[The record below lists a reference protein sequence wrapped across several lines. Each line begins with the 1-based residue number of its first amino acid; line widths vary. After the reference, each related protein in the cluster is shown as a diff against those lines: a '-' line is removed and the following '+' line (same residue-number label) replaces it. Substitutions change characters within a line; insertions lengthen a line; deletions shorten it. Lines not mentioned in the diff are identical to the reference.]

1 MRRPHSPRLLLL
13 LPTVTYRTV
22 AFVEA
27 ARRLGVDVTV
37 ASERPSTFERANP
50 VGLVTLDFADPTH
63 AAAQA
68 RAFAYAHP
76 VHGIVAVDDDTAVAA
91 AAIAQELGLRGN
103 PVAAAAAARD
113 KHQQRQLLAAAG
125 VAVPRFELRTIAA
138 DPERLAHDAS
148 YPCVLKPLRLS
159 ASRGVIRAD
168 DPPGF
173 VAAFRRIKAMLEQP
187 ELAQCGEWARHV
199 LVEEFV
205 PGREV
210 AVEGLVTRG
219 SLQVLAMFDK
229 PDPLD
234 GPFFEE
240 TIYVTPSRLAPTA
253 QQEIAAC
260 AQAAVLALGLRDGPI
275 HAEIRHNDRGAWL
288 IELAARPI
296 GGRCSGALRFGNGGS
311 GRGAGVS
318 LEELIIRHALGMEL
332 PTSDRE
338 HQASGVMMIPV
349 PGAGV
354 LREVRGVDAARAV
367 PLVEEVVITMHHGQ
381 MLVPWPEGSRYP
393 GFIFARGETSEA
405 VEAALRAAHA
415 RLEFLT
421 EPAD

>member
-1 MRRPHSPRLLLL
+1 MLRPSSPRLLLL

-27 ARRLGVDVTV
+27 ARRLGADLTV

-50 VGLVTLDFADPTH
+50 TGLVTLDFADPTH

-68 RAFAYAHP
+68 REFARAHP
-76 VHGIVAVDDDTAVAA
+76 VHGVVAVDDDTAVVA
-91 AAIAQELGLRGN
+91 AAIAEALGLRGN

-113 KHQQRQLLAAAG
+113 KHQQRQLLATAG
-125 VAVPRFELRTIAA
+125 VAVPRYELLTIAA
-138 DPERLAHDAS
+138 DPEKVASGVS

-159 ASRGVIRAD
+159 ASRGVIRSDTQAE
-168 DPPGF
+168 F
-173 VAAFRRIKAMLEQP
+173 VAAFERIKRILEQTG
-187 ELAQCGEWARHV
+187 CGRSL

-210 AVEGLVTRG
+210 AVEGLVTHG
-219 SLQVLAMFDK
+219 ALHVLALFDK

-240 TIYVTPSRLAPTA
+240 TIYVTPSRLARTA

-260 AQAAVLALGLRDGPI
+260 AQAAVDALGLRDGPI
-275 HAEIRHNDRGAWL
+275 HAEVRHNDRGAWL

-296 GGRCSGALRFGNGGS
+296 GGRCSGALRFEIREAGS
-311 GRGAGVS
+311 GKRETS
-318 LEELIIRHALGMEL
+318 LEEIIIRHALGMEL
-332 PTSDRE
+332 PTLERE
-338 HQASGVMMIPV
+338 RRASGVMMIPV

-354 LREVRGVDAARAV
+354 LRDVRGVGAAQAV
-367 PLVEEVVITMHHGQ
+367 PLVEEVVITMHPGQ
-381 MLVPWPEGSRYP
+381 PLVPWPEGSRYP
-393 GFIFARGETSEA
+393 GFIFARGGTSEA

>member
-1 MRRPHSPRLLLL
+1 MLRPSSPRLLLL

-27 ARRLGVDVTV
+27 ARRLGADLTV

-50 VGLVTLDFADPTH
+50 TGLVTLDFADPTH

-68 RAFAYAHP
+68 REFARAHP
-76 VHGIVAVDDDTAVAA
+76 VHGVVAVDDDTAVVA
-91 AAIAQELGLRGN
+91 AAIAEALGLRGN

-113 KHQQRQLLAAAG
+113 KHQQRQLLATAG
-125 VAVPRFELRTIAA
+125 VAVPRYELLTIAA
-138 DPERLAHDAS
+138 DPEKVASGVS

-168 DPPGF
+168 TQAEF
-173 VAAFRRIKAMLEQP
+173 VAAFERIKRILEQTG
-187 ELAQCGEWARHV
+187 CGRSL

-210 AVEGLVTRG
+210 AVEGLVTHG
-219 SLQVLAMFDK
+219 ALHVLALFDK

-240 TIYVTPSRLAPTA
+240 TIYVTPSRLARTA
-253 QQEIAAC
+253 QAEIAEC
-260 AQAAVLALGLRDGPI
+260 AQAAVGAVRLGAGPI
-275 HAEIRHNDRGAWL
+275 HAEVRHNDRGAWL

-296 GGRCSGALRFGNGGS
+296 GGRCSGALRFEIREAGNGKRETS
-311 GRGAGVS
+311 HQ
-318 LEELIIRHALGMEL
+318 EIIIRPARGMEL
-332 PTSDRE
+332 PTLERE
-338 HQASGVMMIPV
+338 RRASGVMMIPV

-354 LREVRGVDAARAV
+354 LRDVRGVGAAQAV
-367 PLVEEVVITMHHGQ
+367 PLVEEVVITMHPGQ
-381 MLVPWPEGSRYP
+381 PLVPWPEGSRYP
-393 GFIFARGETSEA
+393 GFIFARGGTSEA

-421 EPAD
+421 E